1 MTEAQLP
8 DEWIELKVGEI
19 ANVIAGGTPH
29 TGNLNNFAEPGQG
42 IAWLTPADLSGYKK
56 KYISRG
62 ARDLSQEGYDSSS
75 AKLMPKGSL
84 LFSSRA
90 PIGYVAIASNE
101 ISTNQGF
108 KSFVFTSQVDSSFAY
123 YYFKNIRDLAEDL
136 GTGTTFKE
144 VSGSKVKTL
153 PFILPPLAEQKVISD
168 KLDTLLVQVENIT
181 TQLEHIPDILNNFR
195 QSVLATAV
203 SGKLTKEWRAITETN
218 YDWIKSNLGDIVKID
233 RGSSPRP
240 IQQYLTDSDDGV
252 NWVKIS
258 DAKESD
264 KYITST
270 KEKITKK
277 GAEKSRHVVPG
288 DFVLSN
294 SMSLGRAYIMKIEGY
309 IHDGWFVLRLPNY
322 LNADFFYY
330 LLSSSQ
336 VQNQFTS
343 LAVGGVVKNIRS
355 ELVKQTVVQIPPIEE
370 QKEIVRKVEVLFAYA
385 DQIEQQVQTAL
396 EKVNN
401 QTQSIIAKAFRGEL
415 TADWRA
421 SHPELI
427 SGDNSA
433 LALLAKIKA
442 EQENLGKQPKIRKL
456 QTNIEKTMSKQII
469 KVTDALKLAGKS
481 LSGQELFAAAGYP
494 TDSSTEQLEQ
504 FFLDIREALSEK
516 YIVKQNRDS
525 HGQDWFALAG

>member
-1 MTEAQLP
+1 MSKKQLP
-8 DEWIELKVGEI
+8 EGWIYALISEISVKGEQRKPTDNEEFTYVDI
-19 ANVIAGGTPH
+19 GSIDRESKKITEPQRLQGVNAPSRARKIINFGDVLVSLTRP
-29 TGNLNNFAEPGQG
+29 NLNA
-42 IAWLTPADLSGYKK
+42 
-56 KYISRG
+56 
-62 ARDLSQEGYDSSS
+62 
-75 AKLMPKGSL
+75 
-84 LFSSRA
+84 
-90 PIGYVAIASNE
+90 VALVTEQFDNQIASTGFE
-101 ISTNQGF
+101 VIKPITIDSRYIFALTRSKDFIESISDAVQGALYPAA
-108 KSFVFTSQVDSSFAY
+108 KSSDVQGYQF
-123 YYFKNIRDLAEDL
+123 
-136 GTGTTFKE
+136 
-144 VSGSKVKTL
+144 
-153 PFILPPLAEQKVISD
+153 PLPPLSEQRVIAN
-168 KLDTLLVQVENIT
+168 KIDTLLAQVENIKT
-181 TQLEHIPDILNNFR
+181 RLDHIPNILNSFR
-195 QSVLATAV
+195 QSVLAAAV
-203 SGKLTKEWRAITETN
+203 SGKLTEEWRTITEIN
-218 YDWIKSNLGDIVKID
+218 YVWLKSNLGDIVKID

-240 IQQYLTDSDDGV
+240 IQQYLTESDDGV

-258 DAKESD
+258 DAKEGD

-270 KEKITKK
+270 KEKITRK

-288 DFVLSN
+288 DFILSN

-355 ELVKQTVVQIPPIEE
+355 ELVKQTVVKIPSIEE
-370 QKEIVRKVEVLFAYA
+370 QKEIVRKVEVLFAHA

-401 QTQSIIAKAFRGEL
+401 QTQSILAKAFRGEL
-415 TADWRA
+415 TAAWRA

-433 LALLAKIKA
+433 SALLEKIKT
-442 EQENLGKQPKIRKL
+442 EKENLSQQPKTHKL
-456 QTNIEKTMSKQII
+456 QTNTTKTMSKQII
-469 KVTDALKLAGKS
+469 KVTDALKSAGKS
-481 LSGQELFAAAGYP
+481 LSGQELLAAAGYP

-516 YIVKQNRDS
+516 HIVKQNRDS
-525 HGQDWFALAG
+525 SGQDWFMLAG